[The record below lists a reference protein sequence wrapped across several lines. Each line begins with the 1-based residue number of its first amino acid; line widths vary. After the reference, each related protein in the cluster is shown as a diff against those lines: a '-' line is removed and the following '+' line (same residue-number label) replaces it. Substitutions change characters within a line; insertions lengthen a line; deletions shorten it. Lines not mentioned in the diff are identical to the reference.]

1 MAKEKILVVDDEED
15 ILELLQ
21 FNLSREGYQVLVT
34 ASAEEALS
42 LCKSEIPDLL
52 VLDLMLPGVDGL
64 EVTRL
69 LKGDP
74 HSKDIPIIMLT
85 AKGEEA
91 DIVAGLDLGAEDYI
105 SKPFSP
111 RILVARVRAAFRR
124 KRKSPQDEASALKI
138 PMIWPSIPD
147 AARYSLMARQCL

>member
-1 MAKEKILVVDDEED
+1 M
-15 ILELLQ
+15 
-21 FNLSREGYQVLVT
+21 
-34 ASAEEALS
+34 
-42 LCKSEIPDLL
+42 
-52 VLDLMLPGVDGL
+52 